1 MLHWPQ
7 PFGQSGRLTHE
18 CLAWKENQSDF
29 VSEILT
35 AKNKEQVVQLV
46 KEWAGDQAPVS
57 SQKAWPAAAFK
68 KKKNNN
74 LLFCTKVELIN
85 NVVMVSGEQQRDSAI
100 HTHVSI
106 LLQTPPP
113 IQAAT

>member
-1 MLHWPQ
+1 M
-7 PFGQSGRLTHE
+7 
-18 CLAWKENQSDF
+18 
-29 VSEILT
+29 
-35 AKNKEQVVQLV
+35 V

-106 LLQTPPP
+106 LPQTHLPSRLPQNIEQSSLCYTVGP
-113 IQAAT
+113 CRLSILNIAVCT